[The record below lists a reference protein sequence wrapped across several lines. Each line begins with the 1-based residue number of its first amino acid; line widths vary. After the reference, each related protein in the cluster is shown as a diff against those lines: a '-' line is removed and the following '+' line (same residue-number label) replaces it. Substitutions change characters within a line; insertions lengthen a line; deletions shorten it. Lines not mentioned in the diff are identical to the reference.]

1 MATIDGGTELWDD
14 TLLAAS
20 QLVGEGAVPLLSA
33 AAGAIGARL
42 VTAAII
48 QVDHEPGI
56 SCTVTYATQL
66 DWPDGHR
73 RAETFVAA
81 TTRRGPPEGAAVLTA
96 ADLEVGV
103 WRHPFDPALP
113 ALVDAVHADRV
124 AVRLGHVG
132 PGPWQCCILSYRPG
146 RRAVIRATSPTRTV
160 FLKVVRPSKAGALAL
175 RHQVLHDAGAP
186 VPQLVAADLDAGF
199 LVLDALDG
207 HPLRDRLVD
216 PSAPPADRSTGAELL
231 RMLDVLGAAELDGRP
246 ARRRPLDDVTAHA
259 SVLAAV
265 LPDQAQRV
273 HELVDRLDVGS
284 PGADDAICA
293 GITVHGDLHD
303 AQLMV
308 DERGQLTGLLD
319 LDDAGRGARADD
331 LGNLWGHATTIAL
344 VAQGPATGRWLRTV
358 AGVVTRSNCDPVE
371 VTRRAAAVVLS
382 LATGPFRVRETG
394 WEQATRHR
402 ITAAEQLV
410 RDVSEQRHRRLI
422 AADEV

>member
-1 MATIDGGTELWDD
+1 MATIEGGTELSDGI
-14 TLLAAS
+14 LPAAS
-20 QLVGEGAVPLLSA
+20 HLVGDGAAPLLSA
-33 AAGAIGARL
+33 AAAEIGARL
-42 VTAAII
+42 GTAAIT
-48 QVDHEPGI
+48 QVDHEPGV

-66 DWPDGHR
+66 DWPDGQR

-81 TTRRGPPEGAAVLTA
+81 TTRRGPPDGTAVLTA

-113 ALVDAVHADRV
+113 GLVDAVHADRV

-132 PGPWQCCILSYRPG
+132 PGPWQCCLLSYRPG

-410 RDVSEQRHRRLI
+410 RDVSEQHHRRLI
-422 AADEV
+422 TADEV